1 MANQPNNQIVA
12 LERRAT
18 EIAKSTTAWINE
30 CIANKEIKVP
40 EGYDVGSEVTVALM
54 MIAQTVDRNNRP
66 ALEVCT
72 QASIMT
78 QMRLMAQNGYRMGAK
93 HCYPIV
99 YGDKLQIMPS
109 YFGTIA
115 HLKRLF
121 PNYEVRANV
130 VHEGDEYEYFYNEET
145 ECWQIGN
152 LRAKLENRDKPIIAV
167 FGLIK
172 NRMNSA
178 VVFSDV
184 MTWKEVQASWSHAKT
199 DKVQKEFPQEMAK
212 RTIIQRMCKLF
223 INTSNKIEA
232 DAVKAYNEITE
243 GQYEPIEESKPEP
256 EVSKAIRSKSRG
268 GAGLKDILGA
278 EEAKVSEVV
287 PVEPVPEAPA
297 EEPKATE
304 EPAPA
309 TPDEVPEEIP
319 F

>member
-18 EIAKSTTAWINE
+18 EIAKSTTQWIND

-54 MIAQTVDRNNRP
+54 VISQTVDRNNRP

-78 QMRLMAQNGYRMGAK
+78 QLRLMAQNGYRMGAK
-93 HCYPIV
+93 QCYPIV
-99 YGDKLQIMPS
+99 YGTQLQIMPS

-121 PNYEVRANV
+121 PEYEVRANV

-145 ECWQIGN
+145 ECWQIGG
-152 LRAKLENRDKPIIAV
+152 LVAKLENRDKPIIAV

-172 NRMNSA
+172 NKNNSK
-178 VVFSDV
+178 VIYSEV
-184 MTWKEVQASWSHAKT
+184 MTWKEVLASWSHAKT

-212 RTIIQRMCKLF
+212 RTVIQRMCKGF
-223 INTSNKIEA
+223 INTSNKIDA
-232 DAVKAYNEITE
+232 DVAKAYNEMQE
-243 GQYEPIEESKPEP
+243 GQYDNDKPEVP
-256 EVSKAIRSKSRG
+256 QDVQEKSKAIRSKSSG
-268 GAGLKDILGA
+268 NEGLSAILGA
-278 EEAKVSEVV
+278 QEAQDVEAKPAPE
-287 PVEPVPEAPA
+287 PAKTPEPVTMPE
-297 EEPKATE
+297 EQE
-304 EPAPA
+304 
-309 TPDEVPEEIP
+309 EEIP